1 MEQSP
6 RPVMELIQMD
16 ISINADLAV
25 IIQPHWYL
33 EYLQIIAHTFVVWA
47 MLYTS
52 LEARRF
58 NSMSLLCS
66 DI

>member
-1 MEQSP
+1 
-6 RPVMELIQMD
+6 MD